1 MFRNPCSVGTTFG
14 ERENGIRTSVYEY
27 QDLSGLLPASFKE
40 KKRAQ
45 KTVAYTNSKG
55 PCLFWATRNPATA
68 NPSPGRNAPTPADT
82 RFEQAAEEKLIT
94 DEAKVAEIKA
104 GPDIHCPFCGARNA
118 AGATTCVQC
127 MGDLTDAAKREQG
140 RGGGAHPG
148 KPAADVAC
156 PYCGAVNPAS
166 AMTCKQCNSS
176 LTEPREKPKAETA
189 VPAAPNRNMT
199 YIIVGVAAVI
209 VLLCGAFFFFANRTD
224 DVVGTVSDVSWE
236 RIIAV
241 EALRPVERQ
250 NWQDQIPA
258 GAEILSCEQ
267 EVRSTQSNPAPNSVE
282 VCGTPYTV
290 DTGTG
295 AGEVVQDCEYEVYDD
310 YCRYTAE
317 EWTVIDQIRLE
328 GNDLN
333 PRWPEF
339 QPAAGERAGAQDASY
354 VIIFRTDGDTYEYE
368 TSENEFSQAE
378 IGSEWILKINAFN
391 QITEIERE

>member
-1 MFRNPCSVGTTFG
+1 MAR
-14 ERENGIRTSVYEY
+14 
-27 QDLSGLLPASFKE
+27 
-40 KKRAQ
+40 
-45 KTVAYTNSKG
+45 KTVGYTELEWTCPFCG
-55 PCLFWATRNPATA
+55 TRNPGTA
-68 NPSPGRNAPTPADT
+68 KLCNGCHAPMPTDT
-82 RFEQAAEEKLIT
+82 KFEQAAEEKLIT
-94 DEAKVAEIKA
+94 DEAKIAEIKA
-104 GPDIHCPFCGARNA
+104 GPDIHCPFCGARNV

-127 MGDLTDAAKREQG
+127 MGDLTDAAKRQQG
-140 RGGGAHPG
+140 QVIGAHRD

-156 PYCGAVNPAS
+156 PYCGAMNPAS

-176 LTEPREKPKAETA
+176 LTETREQPKATP
-189 VPAAPNRNMT
+189 VAAPNRNMT

-250 NWQDQIPA
+250 NWQDQIPS

-328 GNDLN
+328 GSDLN

-378 IGSEWILKINAFN
+378 IGSQWILKINTFN